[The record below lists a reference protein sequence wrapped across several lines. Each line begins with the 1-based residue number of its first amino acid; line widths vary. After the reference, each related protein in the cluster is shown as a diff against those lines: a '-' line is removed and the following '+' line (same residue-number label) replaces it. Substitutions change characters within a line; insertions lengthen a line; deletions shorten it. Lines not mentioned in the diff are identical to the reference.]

1 MSKDLQK
8 RLTDKCIQI
17 YERKRKTSSV
27 RKFLERLNVDPDL
40 SFQVLDEDFVVE
52 SRRCYFP
59 DMTMDSLLEE
69 LLLLYRSKKNSHSGV
84 SAVWW
89 RIDNEIP
96 LSFNEYSE
104 LTVALTKKIN
114 EELNQPSDDDWS
126 NLDNELLK

>member
-8 RLTDKCIQI
+8 RLTAKCIQI

-27 RKFLERLNVDPDL
+27 RRFLDRLNVDPDL

-52 SRRCYFP
+52 ARRRYFP

-84 SAVWW
+84 SAVWR

-96 LSFNEYSE
+96 LSFNEYSD

-114 EELNQPSDDDWS
+114 EELNPPSDADWD
-126 NLDNELLK
+126 NLDDELLK